1 MNYIEFQQR
10 IKKAL
15 SKEFGEVIVKDIT
28 MLVNHY
34 SVDGHIE
41 PITIYNLKF
50 TIDNLRE
57 SIFEDAEIVE
67 DEKLLTEPKKKLN
80 PFHIHV
86 ENSDKAV

>member
-1 MNYIEFQQR
+1 MNYTDFQQR

-15 SKEFGEVIVKDIT
+15 SKEFGEVILKDIVINVDYFDRVQT
-28 MLVNHY
+28 NTYSMKFQIVN
-34 SVDGHIE
+34 
-41 PITIYNLKF
+41 F
-50 TIDNLRE
+50 AE